1 MAEVNLKKE
10 EVLHVA
16 IGQKGIRVSG
26 SGGTFVIR
34 EFSNGSFE
42 PIVIAGGAGGDGGQ
56 IGHEWCNAQLNEFGN
71 GSKSGEINN
80 NIGGSGNS
88 GETHYNGGAGYKTN
102 PPNSQKNYPKSFQ
115 DGLQGCHH
123 GCCHDLSWS
132 SFGGGGVGYDGN
144 GGGGGYTGGNGSSD
158 NKMCGGGGGSFNI
171 DPNGTKSLGWFDDGK
186 CEIKFLKTYY
196 F

>member
-80 NIGGSGNS
+80 NIGGSGKS
-88 GETHYNGGAGYKTN
+88 SHIDSYNGGAGYKTN
-102 PPNSQKNYPKSFQ
+102 ARNSTEYYPKCFQ
-115 DGLQGCHH
+115 DGLQG
-123 GCCHDLSWS
+123 
-132 SFGGGGVGYDGN
+132 GN
-144 GGGGGYTGGNGSSD
+144 G
-158 NKMCGGGGGSFNI
+158 
-171 DPNGTKSLGWFDDGK
+171 
-186 CEIKFLKTYY
+186 
-196 F
+196 